1 MGNFGQA
8 LETSKSNIFQAE
20 IIALG
25 RVAVTT
31 PGPCDESHTRSL
43 SGIFSGVKVV
53 AFTVHDHC
61 LEMELWAGGV
71 ASALPENL
79 MSAVRMG
86 WKLWH
91 AQILGSLSPEK
102 CLWCCPSR
110 AAAVGRGSS
119 SLCDELLMG
128 CGMWESGKIKHY
140 KEEHQSVML
149 WSVSSNGCFCFPLRY
164 HSSVLALYS

>member
-1 MGNFGQA
+1 MKWRVLGNFGQA

-25 RVAVTT
+25 RVAVP
-31 PGPCDESHTRSL
+31 PGPCYESHTWSL
-43 SGIFSGVKVV
+43 SSIFSDVKVV
-53 AFTVHDHC
+53 ALTVDGHC
-61 LEMELWAGGV
+61 LETELWAGGV
-71 ASALPENL
+71 ALALPENL
-79 MSAVRMG
+79 MSAMRMG

-119 SLCDELLMG
+119 SLCDELLMD
-128 CGMWESGKIKHY
+128 CGMRESGKIKHY
-140 KEEHQSVML
+140 KEKHQSVML
-149 WSVSSNGCFCFPLRY
+149 
-164 HSSVLALYS
+164 